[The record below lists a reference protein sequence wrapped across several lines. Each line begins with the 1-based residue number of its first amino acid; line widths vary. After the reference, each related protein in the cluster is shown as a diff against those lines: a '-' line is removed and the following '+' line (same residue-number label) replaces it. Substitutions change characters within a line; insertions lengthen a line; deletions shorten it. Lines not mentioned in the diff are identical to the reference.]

1 MIKKYIQWGALFAL
15 LAVILG
21 AFGAHGL
28 QGKLTVK
35 QLSTYHTAVQ
45 YQMYHAFALILAGI
59 LSNYLVI
66 KRLKAAAAMF
76 LAGIIC
82 FSGSLYLLACAD
94 LLQIGSGLK
103 KVIGPI
109 TPLGGLFFI
118 GGWLMVFIAGSK
130 DGEKIPLK

>member
-1 MIKKYIQWGALFAL
+1 MIKKYIQWGALLAL

-28 QGKLTVK
+28 QGKLTPK
-35 QLSTYHTAVQ
+35 QLDVYDTAVQ
-45 YQMYHAFALILAGI
+45 YQMYHAFALMLVGI
-59 LSNYLVI
+59 LSNYLIV

-82 FSGSLYLLACAD
+82 FSGSLYLLACVD
-94 LLQIGSGLK
+94 LLNISSGLK

-109 TPLGGLFFI
+109 TPLGGLLFI
-118 GGWLMVFIAGSK
+118 GGWLMVFISASK
-130 DGEKIPLK
+130 KDVKKLM